1 MLLLPEKF
9 YKNIIKVLLLIMT
22 LAIKIAIMVI
32 TTFKIKH
39 NNIQVIMML
48 ITIIKQ

>member
-1 MLLLPEKF
+1 
-9 YKNIIKVLLLIMT
+9 MT
-22 LAIKIAIMVI
+22 LAITIAIMVI
-32 TTFKIKH
+32 TTFNIKH